1 MDVWQT
7 LNGVYRPLYEAAC
20 SLAAVLREAGICA
33 QLRYYNLHEIRR
45 CGAWQTEYFPTPELE
60 LKAAG
65 ICADL
70 GLRLDGDAW
79 CELHL
84 SRSRALALD
93 IPALAA
99 AFSVEIY
106 GARCYREDFYN
117 AELSAEAAAARISA
131 SDEEEI
137 CIQAELGPVERAA
150 SVALSLFHFVGCG
163 L

>member
-7 LNGVYRPLYEAAC
+7 LNGVYRPLHEAAC

-45 CGAWQTEYFPTPELE
+45 CGAWQTEYFPMPELE
-60 LKAAG
+60 LKTAG
-65 ICADL
+65 VCADL

-79 CELHL
+79 CELRL
-84 SRSRALALD
+84 SRSQALALD

-106 GARCYREDFYN
+106 GARCYKADFYN
-117 AELSAEAAAARISA
+117 AELSAEAAAARILA

-137 CIQAELGPVERAA
+137 CIQAELGPVGQAA
-150 SVALSLFHFVGCG
+150 PAALSLFRFVGCG